1 MNSVGNDSN
10 CEEKRRHVRDDD
22 HVPYDMFA
30 EHCDDDFDVGC
41 GGSWTLKEHK
51 NETTG
56 GDGREERYGDRA
68 SGSGL
73 DWTSFGFKS
82 SGFGKDD
89 GFLEGNRG
97 VIRRRVR
104 EEGELGKDLK
114 LSGGGRKGLDDQ
126 EGSFGGFEKHTRGI
140 GMRLLERMGYRGGGL
155 GKNEE
160 GIVEPVEAKVR
171 PKAMGLGF
179 KNLKEVSLPKGKEFK
194 ERKLFCDAMW
204 SAEELTE
211 GKRLSKR
218 AF

>member
-1 MNSVGNDSN
+1 MNSVGDDSN

-30 EHCDDDFDVGC
+30 EHNWDDDFDVDC

-51 NETTG
+51 NEKTG
-56 GDGREERYGDRA
+56 GDGREERYWI
-68 SGSGL
+68 GL
-73 DWTSFGFKS
+73 GFKS
-82 SGFGKDD
+82 SGFSKDD
-89 GFLEGNRG
+89 GFLQGNRG
-97 VIRRRVR
+97 VKRRHV
-104 EEGELGKDLK
+104 EGECGNELK
-114 LSGGGRKGLDDQ
+114 LSGGGRKGLDGQ
-126 EGSFGGFEKHTRGI
+126 EGGFGGFEKHTRGV
-140 GMRLLERMGYRGGGL
+140 GMRLLERMGYKGGGL
-155 GKNEE
+155 GRNEE

-194 ERKLFCDAMW
+194 ERKLFCDAMR
-204 SAEELTE
+204 TE

>member
-1 MNSVGNDSN
+1 
-10 CEEKRRHVRDDD
+10 
-22 HVPYDMFA
+22 MFA
-30 EHCDDDFDVGC
+30 EHNWDDDFDVDC
-41 GGSWTLKEHK
+41 GGSWTLKEQ
-51 NETTG
+51 NEKTG
-56 GDGREERYGDRA
+56 EDGREERYGHRT

-89 GFLEGNRG
+89 GFLQGNRG
-97 VIRRRVR
+97 VIRRCVR
-104 EEGELGKDLK
+104 EEGELVKDLK

-140 GMRLLERMGYRGGGL
+140 GMRLLERMGYKGGGL
-155 GKNEE
+155 GRNEE

-179 KNLKEVSLPKGKEFK
+179 KNFKEVSLPKGKEFK
-194 ERKLFCDAMW
+194 ERKLFCDAMR
-204 SAEELTE
+204 TE